1 MTSTS
6 RSAKWPEVT
15 ALDLAAVQACARV
28 DPNVREL
35 LLEVLTSTEVG
46 TRSRKANDFAK
57 EARSGMPNAVLPFRR
72 DPLDILVAAWA
83 LPATPASGLRFFG
96 EDAIVDLG
104 FFRFQDGDAFYVS
117 DTLTRHETDLKT
129 PELLAP
135 AALAEL
141 VAMLSSVARENCRVF
156 VDLDSPTLVGFQ
168 HDLIRHP
175 SEARK
180 CPGYQLRNPRSPVK
194 IHLLRSTASG
204 GVTVRNLG
212 PGEILPSPAGAFHLN
227 LIAPENMIEFHGAAA
242 AGQWFLV
249 EHSMFQLLAPL
260 PDISKDD
267 DEQPVWADFG
277 GVFQKRIGIPR
288 AVELPIDR
296 TIALSLMDRFPFCA
310 SPDRAAWY
318 RLAATVTSSTD
329 GVHKDAT

>member
-1 MTSTS
+1 MKRVSGS
-6 RSAKWPEVT
+6 SDPPEVT
-15 ALDLAAVQACARV
+15 ALDLAAVHACARV
-28 DPNVREL
+28 DANVREL
-35 LLEVLTSTEVG
+35 LLEGLMSTAAP
-46 TRSRKANDFAK
+46 TRSRQMHEFVSA
-57 EARSGMPNAVLPFRR
+57 ARSGMPSAVLPFRR
-72 DPLDILVAAWA
+72 DPLDILVAAWV
-83 LPATPASGLRFFG
+83 LPATPSSGLRFFG

-104 FFRFQDGDAFYVS
+104 FFRFERGDAFYVS
-117 DTLTRHETDLKT
+117 DTVTRHDEDLRM

-135 AALAEL
+135 GALAEL
-141 VAMLSSVARENCRVF
+141 VTTLSLVARERCRVF
-156 VDLDSPTLVGFQ
+156 VDLDSPSLVGFQ

-194 IHLLRSTASG
+194 IHLLRSTVSS
-204 GVTVRNLG
+204 GVTVRTLG

-249 EHSMFQLLAPL
+249 EHAMFQLLAPL

-267 DEQPVWADFG
+267 DEQPVWVDFG

-288 AVELPIDR
+288 GVELPVDR
-296 TIALSLMDRFPFCA
+296 TIALSLMERFPFCA

-318 RLAATVTSSTD
+318 RLAATIMSTTD
-329 GVHKDAT
+329 GVHSDAT